1 MGDGKFYFDRFSRYL
16 RRIIV
21 TLKNSLDLDI
31 SESLVLYVKRL
42 NDESRNGALV
52 VVEGLRDLRALRAVG
67 FDGDVLMFCHNGGKR
82 LLVNEAAK
90 YRKSILLLDL
100 DREGRSLTKKAAVM
114 LGDNKSAI
122 DLFFRR
128 ELSSVTRG
136 RVSHIEELSRYK
148 DYLQPYSKMLE

>member
-1 MGDGKFYFDRFSRYL
+1 
-16 RRIIV
+16 
-21 TLKNSLDLDI
+21 
-31 SESLVLYVKRL
+31 
-42 NDESRNGALV
+42 
-52 VVEGLRDLRALRAVG
+52 
-67 FDGDVLMFCHNGGKR
+67 NGGKH
-82 LLVNEAAK
+82 LLLSEAAK
-90 YRKSILLLDL
+90 YRKAILLLDL

-136 RVSHIEELSRYK
+136 RVRHIEELSRYR